1 MCWWIQAKEVSQQ
14 AERTPTSAA
23 AEQDAKQ
30 CLYETDWQV
39 TEPCAPSISTP
50 SEDKRGNMLL
60 WTSRHSNGQLAASLH
75 PGSGVRNAAAVT
87 LATLRHA
94 QALQQILSAP
104 SGSTLLRNTFPGRTS
119 KAMLTV
125 PIRIFL
131 CLHIKIQ
138 ALKLGA
144 TTSPEGHTK

>member
-14 AERTPTSAA
+14 AARTPTSAA

-39 TEPCAPSISTP
+39 TEPCAPSIGTP
-50 SEDKRGNMLL
+50 SMENRGNMLL
-60 WTSRHSNGQLAASLH
+60 WSSRRSNGQLAASLH
-75 PGSGVRNAAAVT
+75 PGSGTHDAAAVT

-104 SGSTLLRNTFPGRTS
+104 SESTLLRNTFPGRTP
-119 KAMLTV
+119 KTMLTV
-125 PIRIFL
+125 PICSR
-131 CLHIKIQ
+131 
-138 ALKLGA
+138 AV
-144 TTSPEGHTK
+144 P